1 MQEQTTE
8 VGLGSLIAGIVGV
21 LLLLAAITSIRVVGT
36 GQVGVVTRFGQP
48 VAEWDEGVHV
58 KLPYGIERVRKFD
71 VKVQRE
77 DAEAAAATADLQ
89 DVSAKLAV
97 NYHLERDKVGQ
108 LYKSIGAD
116 YKLRVIEPAIQESF
130 KQVAPAY
137 TLSEMIQ
144 KRPEVKVKT
153 QEVLRNR
160 LAKYGI
166 IIDDVSLTNFTFS
179 KEVSEAIED
188 KQVAQQQAERAQYN
202 LERAKIDAEAQNVQK
217 SSLSPELLE
226 KLRIEAQVKAIDKWK
241 GNMPQYL
248 GGGSV
253 FNIPLIK

>member
-1 MQEQTTE
+1 MQDETVE
-8 VGLGSLIAGIVGV
+8 VGIKGIIGGVVAV
-21 LLLLAAITSIRVVGT
+21 LLILAAVTSIRVVGT

-48 VAEWDEGVHV
+48 IAEWDEGIHA
-58 KLPYGIERVRKFD
+58 KIPFGIERVRKFD

-97 NYHLERDKVGQ
+97 NYHLERDKVSQ
-108 LYKSIGAD
+108 LYKQIGAD

-144 KRPEVKVKT
+144 KRPEVKTKT

-179 KEVSEAIED
+179 KEVSQAIED
-188 KQVAQQQAERAQYN
+188 KQVSQQQAERAKYN

-217 SSLSPELLE
+217 SSLSPELLQ
-226 KLRIEAQVKAIDKWK
+226 KYAIDKWN
-241 GNMPQYL
+241 GIMPTYV
-248 GGGSV
+248 GGGSI
-253 FNIPLIK
+253 FNIPLTK